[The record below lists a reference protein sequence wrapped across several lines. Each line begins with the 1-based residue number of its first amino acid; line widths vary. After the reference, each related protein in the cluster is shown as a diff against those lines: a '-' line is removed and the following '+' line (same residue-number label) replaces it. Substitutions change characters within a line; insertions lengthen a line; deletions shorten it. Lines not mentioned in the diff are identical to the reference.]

1 MFKKCMA
8 KCYAGPDKNL
18 YLCGKIFYYMIEIP
32 RVDGKRR
39 YYIKSL
45 HTDNYFEARE
55 KVKNMSKNTD
65 KIHLNNTFSR
75 LRFLL
80 RQLTFEQNSQSMGF
94 NVACSSNLK
103 DIKVSGDMNIVNEIL
118 QIHETLK
125 EIKAA
130 MLTPEQKQNLN
141 LLNQIAPKLEILV
154 DNALNPITSI
164 KTNEKYTIG
173 DVIDSMLKKANNTDM
188 VNMKKRKLIE
198 KMLGW
203 VGFEKEKLNTYKYS
217 EFYNANNIQN
227 ICEQI
232 KQLNITGS
240 VKRNYAREI
249 TNMIKFANI
258 LDPDL
263 YKTNLISLIPEF
275 DKTKNSER
283 KSHWPF
289 EELELKQIFSIT
301 NDYFKSN
308 PDVFWT
314 TLIGLF
320 VGARCNAAIT
330 LQYGDIINESDIKC
344 INFQDNHKI
353 KQLKNDASIR
363 IVPIPKQLLDIGFVD
378 WVNKQKKKL
387 NATDTD
393 FIFPKCK
400 TKSGEY
406 NNKYSTRGFI
416 QYIKD
421 IGITKS
427 NPNKRLDFH
436 SLRKNASNRLDTLG
450 VPSTYINDIIG
461 WEGDGTREKYYSQHN
476 LQEIKKYTD
485 KMNYDF
491 LNDEFDYW
499 KNVMKGL

>member
-18 YLCGKIFYYMIEIP
+18 YLRGKIFYYMIELP

-55 KVKNMSKNTD
+55 KVKDMEKNVD
-65 KIHLNNTFSR
+65 KTQINKTFAR
-75 LRFLL
+75 LRQLL
-80 RQLTFEQNSQSMGF
+80 RQLTFEQNSRPIDLKAM
-94 NVACSSNLK
+94 CSSNSK
-103 DIKVSGDMNIVNEIL
+103 PTKVYGDINVVNEL
-118 QIHETLK
+118 LEMKKMLN

-130 MLTPEQKQNLN
+130 MLTPEQKQNLS

-154 DNALNPITSI
+154 DNTLNPIVSV
-164 KTNEKYTIG
+164 KPNEKYTIK
-173 DVIDSMLKKANNTDM
+173 DVIEGMFKKANNTDM
-188 VNMKKRKLIE
+188 VDKKKRQLIE

-203 VGFEKEKLNTYKYS
+203 VGFDKDKLHTHKYS
-217 EFYNANNIQN
+217 EFYKADNIQN

-232 KQLNITGS
+232 KKLNITGS

-283 KSHWPF
+283 KPHWPF
-289 EELELKQIFSIT
+289 TESELKQIFSPG

-330 LQYGDIINESDIKC
+330 LQYGDIINESGIDC
-344 INFQDNHKI
+344 INFQDNDGI

-363 IVPIPKQLLDIGFVD
+363 IVPIPQQLLDIGFVD
-378 WVNKQKKKL
+378 WVNKQKKEL
-387 NATDTD
+387 NAADKD
-393 FIFPKCK
+393 FLFPKCK

-421 IGITKS
+421 IGITKL
-427 NPNKRLDFH
+427 NPHRLDFH
-436 SLRKNASNRLDTLG
+436 SLRKNANQRLEFLG

-461 WEGDGTREKYYSQHN
+461 WEGKDTREKHYSQHN
-476 LQEIKKYTD
+476 LQEIKEYTD
-485 KMNYDF
+485 RMNYDF
-491 LNDEFDYW
+491 LQPEFDYW